1 MNALEEGEETSSSQE
16 YTSDDS
22 EYVTEDEN
30 FVTRDE
36 LLDYFT
42 KLNLT

>member
-22 EYVTEDEN
+22 EYVTKDEN
-30 FVTRDE
+30 FVTKDE

>member
-1 MNALEEGEETSSSQE
+1 MNAVEEGEETSSSQE